1 MRKVIYTLLL
11 FILSNTVKGQT
22 TDDHWYGYPPDRQ
35 VSAVTGGLTGMMFYS
50 VARSNME
57 NEPKWKS
64 MLVSTGGAILTSSIM
79 ALMPNQTP
87 VERRQNFTASMV
99 SGISV
104 TLIFS
109 LGI

>member
-1 MRKVIYTLLL
+1 M
-11 FILSNTVKGQT
+11 
-22 TDDHWYGYPPDRQ
+22 D
-35 VSAVTGGLTGMMFYS
+35 
-50 VARSNME
+50 

-64 MLVSTGGAILTSSIM
+64 MLISTGGVILTSSIM

>member
-1 MRKVIYTLLL
+1 MLAVVSLTLQA
-11 FILSNTVKGQT
+11 QT
-22 TDDHWYGYPPDRQ
+22 SKDHWYGYPPDRQ
-35 VSAVTGGLTGMMFYS
+35 ASALAGGLTGAIFYS

-64 MLVSTGGAILTSSIM
+64 MVISTGATLLTSFIV
-79 ALMPNQTP
+79 ATMPGQTFYGQ
-87 VERRQNFTASMV
+87 RQNFTASLASGV
-99 SGISV
+99 SI